1 MSDIKSSTKSSKST
15 FITYK
20 TKGASSRKVFLDRS
34 FLLLAC
40 LLVGFVGGRFG
51 SSQTTL
57 SGNATS
63 SVTKQVVVNE
73 SRLINEIATNVGQ
86 SVVSVNVTSKATAQN
101 IFGQSFGDQKSAGTG
116 FILNSDGILITNRHV
131 VPLGTD
137 AVSITLSDGTTLD
150 KVEVIGRTNESD
162 SLDVA
167 FLKITDKKG
176 KTLVPVKLADSS
188 KVLVGDKVVA
198 IGNAL
203 GQFQNTVTAGI
214 ISGFGRSLEAGNENG
229 TSTETL
235 QNLFQTDT
243 AINPGNSGGPLVN
256 ANGEVI
262 AINTAIA
269 GNAENIGFA
278 IPINDVQG
286 LIKGVLAKG
295 KLIRPYLGVRYVSLT
310 DDYAYQYNLPVKRGA
325 YLEPQ
330 SGQSVVISGSPAEKA
345 GLKEKDIIV
354 SVGSEKIN
362 EKNSLTSILG
372 RLGVGESVKLSV
384 IRDGK
389 EITLDANLQAA
400 PEQ

>member
-1 MSDIKSSTKSSKST
+1 MEVLKNNQNSKQRFNRFKQINT
-15 FITYK
+15 A
-20 TKGASSRKVFLDRS
+20 ASKKMFDRL
-34 FLLLAC
+34 FLLLLC
-40 LLVGFVGGRFG
+40 LSVGFIGGRFG
-51 SSQTTL
+51 SAESHN
-57 SGNATS
+57 SGNSST
-63 SVTKQVVVNE
+63 SVTKKVVVNE
-73 SRLINEIATNVGQ
+73 SRLINDIAKDVGQ
-86 SVVSVNVTSKATAQN
+86 SVVSVDVTSKSNTQN
-101 IFGQSFGDQKSAGTG
+101 IFGQSYGDQKSAGTG
-116 FILNSDGILITNRHV
+116 FILNEDGVIITNRHV
-131 VPLGTD
+131 VPVGTNS
-137 AVSITLSDGTTLD
+137 VSVTLSDGTKLD
-150 KVEVIGRTNESD
+150 KVDVIGRTNDSD

-214 ISGFGRSLEAGNENG
+214 ISGFGRNLEAGSESG
-229 TSTETL
+229 GGTETL

-243 AINPGNSGGPLVN
+243 AINPGNSGGPLVD

-286 LIKGVLAKG
+286 LIKSVLEKG
-295 KLIRPYLGVRYVSLT
+295 KLIRPFLGVRYISLT
-310 DDYAYQYNLPVKRGA
+310 DDYAYQLNLPVKRGA
-325 YLEPQ
+325 YLESQ
-330 SGQSVVISGSPAEKA
+330 DGVSVVIPGSPAEKA
-345 GLKEKDIIV
+345 GLRAKDIILSIDKV
-354 SVGSEKIN
+354 NID

-372 RLGVGESVKLSV
+372 RRSVGDSIVLN
-384 IRDGK
+384 ILRDGK
-389 EITLDANLQAA
+389 EVSLKTVLQAA

>member
-1 MSDIKSSTKSSKST
+1 MSDVKSSTNL
-15 FITYK
+15 I
-20 TKGASSRKVFLDRS
+20 KGASGRKVFLDRS

-51 SSQTTL
+51 SSQTNLT
-57 SGNATS
+57 GNSTS

-86 SVVSVNVTSKATAQN
+86 SVVSVNVTSKATTQN
-101 IFGQSFGDQKSAGTG
+101 IFGQTFGDQKSAGTG
-116 FILNSDGILITNRHV
+116 FILNSDGIIITNRHV
-131 VPLGTD
+131 VPVGTD
-137 AVSITLSDGTTLD
+137 AVSITLSDGTTFD
-150 KVEVIGRTNESD
+150 KVDVIGRTNESD

-256 ANGEVI
+256 ASGEVI
-262 AINTAIA
+262 AINTAVA

-286 LIKGVLAKG
+286 LIKGVLTKG

-354 SVGSEKIN
+354 SVGTEKIN

-372 RLGVGESVKLSV
+372 RLGVGDSVKLSV
-384 IRDGK
+384 MRDGK
-389 EITLDANLQAA
+389 EITLDAVLQAT